1 MFRCQFLCMCPYRR
15 ACDRERKQVDCAKQL
30 VVRRVG
36 NSSSPTLLDTTMSIK
51 IHREVPRWRKC
62 STKANNLSNEFCSAA
77 HELNYKEIKL
87 VLRRFFDKVHV
98 KCLLQKL
105 VRDARDVEHK
115 LSILNSLKA
124 TYVQLVAHKS
134 KDNMPYRNALLKVV
148 ASNQVGPS

>member
-1 MFRCQFLCMCPYRR
+1 MCPYRR

-77 HELNYKEIKL
+77 HELNDKEKNL
-87 VLRRFFDKVHV
+87 SLGVFWTKFMSDAYFKS
-98 KCLLQKL
+98 LLEML
-105 VRDARDVEHK
+105 EM
-115 LSILNSLKA
+115 LNTS
-124 TYVQLVAHKS
+124 
-134 KDNMPYRNALLKVV
+134 
-148 ASNQVGPS
+148 